1 MLRILSIAI
10 FFLIA
15 PAPGQAKC
23 VVTDPTGTPLNIRAT
38 PNGKIIG
45 TLRNGASVAI
55 LDTAY
60 DSRGRPWAYIGTG
73 WVFREFVTCY

>member
-1 MLRILSIAI
+1 MLRMLWIAI
-10 FFLIA
+10 FLLIA
-15 PAPGQAKC
+15 PASSHARC

-45 TLRNGASVAI
+45 TLRNGASVTI
-55 LDTAY
+55 RDTAY
-60 DSRGRPWAYIGTG
+60 DSRGRPWVYIGSG